1 MSKTKTITNARPNC
15 FKVDISSRT
24 LIALFRPGSVHSGI
38 ASYDD
43 CGWVFPDIYALIHC
57 IYALVYSLNHLCLW
71 LYVEGRIKE
80 LLYPFVCGIILYH
93 PAPPFNSCLTSG
105 LSLFEVLV
113 TTSRSAFVFFPRSVT
128 RSLFARAV
136 CTCRWFQTRHEHQG
150 NGRSMCS
157 FHL

>member
-1 MSKTKTITNARPNC
+1 MSESLFLFLAFPSSSSVFILILVFICLLQQKYKQVSNLSDNLCTDDGFFLACKYSGGMFDHSFSASAFFVVLFC
-15 FKVDISSRT
+15 FEVDISSRT

-93 PAPPFNSCLTSG
+93 PAPPFN
-105 LSLFEVLV
+105 
-113 TTSRSAFVFFPRSVT
+113 
-128 RSLFARAV
+128 
-136 CTCRWFQTRHEHQG
+136 
-150 NGRSMCS
+150 
-157 FHL
+157 